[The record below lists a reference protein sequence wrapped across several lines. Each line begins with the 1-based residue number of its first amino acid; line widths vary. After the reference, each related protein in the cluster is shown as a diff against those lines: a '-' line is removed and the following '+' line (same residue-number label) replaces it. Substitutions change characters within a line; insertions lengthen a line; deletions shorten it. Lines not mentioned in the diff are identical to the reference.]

1 MIYVRRKKARKR
13 DKKSKYAEKTGY
25 TVLKHRQGREWV
37 VNKRNLKGTSCQEK
51 LRKNACHY
59 NFFLNEAFF
68 LLSIISY
75 YGTGMI

>member
-51 LRKNACHY
+51 LRKKCMS
-59 NFFLNEAFF
+59 LQ
-68 LLSIISY
+68 LLLE
-75 YGTGMI
+75 